1 MSENTNPLNWTAI
14 TLGPRHASVA
24 QIERRGAALPQ
35 VRFCASFQKAATD
48 LATLKGLRAA
58 IPKRKAVAAMLLN
71 RAEYEIHQV
80 ESPGVPRAELAS
92 AVRWKLQDQLD
103 YPAQEAC
110 VDVLVVPS
118 DPNRAAEVKQLFA
131 VAARS
136 EIIRERIHA
145 FHGAKLPLSVIDIP
159 ELAQRNI
166 AQLYE
171 SDAQTLGL
179 LAFTEEGSLLTFTL
193 GGELLVARQFD
204 LTLSQLLDAVKENFE
219 PIMERV
225 ALEIQRTYD
234 HVDRRFHF
242 AGVSRVLVS
251 PLPKGFGVIEYLTA
265 NLSIPIQSMEL
276 GEVLDLSAVPEARDP
291 LWQTRHLHVMGA
303 ALREQRVT

>member
-1 MSENTNPLNWTAI
+1 MSENTNPPHWTAV
-14 TLGPRHASVA
+14 TLGPHHAAVA
-24 QIERRGAALPQ
+24 QVERRGPELPQ
-35 VRFCASFQKAATD
+35 VRYCASFRKAATD

-58 IPKRKAVAAMLLN
+58 IPKRNAAATMLLN

-80 ESPGVPRAELAS
+80 EAPAVPKAELAG
-92 AVRWKLQDQLD
+92 AVRWKLQEQLA
-103 YPAQEAC
+103 YPAQEAS
-110 VDVLVVPS
+110 VDVLMVPS
-118 DPNRAAEVKQLFA
+118 DPNRAAEAKQLFA

-136 EIIRERIHA
+136 DVIRERIHA
-145 FHGAKLPLSVIDIP
+145 FHDAKLPLSVIDIP

-171 SDAQTLGL
+171 TDARAMGL

-204 LTLSQLLDAVKENFE
+204 LALSQVLEAAKENFE
-219 PIMERV
+219 PMMERA

-251 PLPKGFGVIEYLTA
+251 PLPKGFGVIEYLAA
-265 NLSIPIQSMEL
+265 NLSIPIQPMEL
-276 GEVLDLSAVPEARDP
+276 SEVLDLSAVPEALDP

-303 ALREQRVT
+303 ALRA